1 MSMRPLVIFGGT
13 FDPIHIGHLR
23 AAWEASE
30 ALGAEVRI
38 VPAKIPPHRPQ
49 PVASATERA
58 AMLRAALAGQDRLA
72 LDLRELE
79 REGPSYTFDTLAS
92 LRSEIGGGR
101 PLVLLIGADAFAGL
115 STWHRWRE
123 LFELAHV
130 CVLTRPAQI
139 PAMPDELAAEVAA
152 RKTDDLAD
160 LCSAAAG
167 KVLDM
172 VVSALGISATRIRA
186 LLAEGREPRWLLPD
200 ALLADPGLLRPY
212 RLKAGTGN
220 GDRGPR
226 APTASPFPVPR
237 SRS

>member
-1 MSMRPLVIFGGT
+1 MQPLAIFGGT

-30 ALGAEVRI
+30 ALDAEVRI

-49 PVASATERA
+49 PVASAIERA
-58 AMLRAALAGQDRLA
+58 AMLRAALAGQERLR

-92 LRSEIGGGR
+92 LREEIGDTR

-115 STWHRWRE
+115 SEWHRWRE
-123 LFELAHV
+123 LFELAHM

-139 PAMPDELAAEVAA
+139 PAMPDALAAEVAA
-152 RKTDDLAD
+152 RKTENIAD
-160 LCSAAAG
+160 LCDSTG
-167 KVLDM
+167 GRVLDM

-186 LLAEGREPRWLLPD
+186 LLAEGRAPRWLVPQALID
-200 ALLADPGLLRPY
+200 EGALLAPY
-212 RLKAGTGN
+212 RQSGMLN
-220 GDRGPR
+220 E
-226 APTASPFPVPR
+226 
-237 SRS
+237 

>member
-1 MSMRPLVIFGGT
+1 MRPLAIFGGT

-38 VPAKIPPHRPQ
+38 VPANIPPHRPQ
-49 PVASATERA
+49 PVASAAERA
-58 AMLRAALAGQDRLA
+58 AMLRAALAGQQRLQ

-92 LRSEIGGGR
+92 LRAEIGSDR
-101 PLVLLIGADAFAGL
+101 PLVVLIGADAFAGL
-115 STWHRWRE
+115 SEWHRWRE
-123 LFELAHV
+123 LFDLAHM

-139 PAMPDELAAEVAA
+139 PAMPEELAAEVAA
-152 RKTDDLAD
+152 RKTGKLAD
-160 LCSAAAG
+160 LCSGASG

-186 LLAEGREPRWLLPD
+186 LLGEGREPRWLVPQALIDEP
-200 ALLADPGLLRPY
+200 ALLAPY
-212 RLKAGTGN
+212 RQAG
-220 GDRGPR
+220 
-226 APTASPFPVPR
+226 SPE
-237 SRS
+237 

>member
-1 MSMRPLVIFGGT
+1 MSFMQPLAIFGGT

-49 PVASATERA
+49 PVASAPERA
-58 AMLRAALAGQDRLA
+58 AMLRAALAGQQRLE

-92 LRSEIGGGR
+92 LRAEFGNER

-115 STWHRWRE
+115 SEWHRWRE
-123 LFELAHV
+123 LFGLAHI

-139 PAMPDELAAEVAA
+139 PAMSEMLAAEVAA
-152 RKTDDLAD
+152 RKTESLAT
-160 LCSAAAG
+160 LRGTPAG

-172 VVSALGISATRIRA
+172 VVSALGISATRIRG
-186 LLAEGREPRWLLPD
+186 LLAEGREPRWLVPQALID
-200 ALLADPGLLRPY
+200 DAALLAPY
-212 RLKAGTGN
+212 RQ
-220 GDRGPR
+220 
-226 APTASPFPVPR
+226 PVR
-237 SRS
+237 

>member
-1 MSMRPLVIFGGT
+1 MQPLAIFGGT

-30 ALGAEVRI
+30 ALDAEVRI

-49 PVASATERA
+49 PVASAAERA
-58 AMLRAALAGQDRLA
+58 AMLRAALVGQQRLQ

-92 LRSEIGGGR
+92 LRAEIGAER

-123 LFELAHV
+123 LFGLAHL

-139 PAMPDELAAEVAA
+139 PAMPDELAAEVAV
-152 RKTDDLAD
+152 RKTESLAR
-160 LCSAAAG
+160 LREAAAG

-172 VVSALGISATRIRA
+172 VVSALGISSTRIRA
-186 LLAEGREPRWLLPD
+186 LLAEGREPRWLVPQALID
-200 ALLADPGLLRPY
+200 DAALLAPY
-212 RLKAGTGN
+212 RQ
-220 GDRGPR
+220 
-226 APTASPFPVPR
+226 PVR
-237 SRS
+237 